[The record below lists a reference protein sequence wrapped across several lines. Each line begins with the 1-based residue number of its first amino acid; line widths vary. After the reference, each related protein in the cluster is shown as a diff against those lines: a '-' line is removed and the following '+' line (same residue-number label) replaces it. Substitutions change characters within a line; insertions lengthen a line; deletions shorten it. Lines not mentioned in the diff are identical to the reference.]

1 MPNFA
6 KDLRAARVSQSKFC
20 QRKTWQE
27 IVVCQNQPRNTIW
40 KLLIHSNI
48 GTTSFHKLGWNV
60 WNSHFDHSNSKSLEF
75 GCLTFPFLAKNSK
88 LANGGEIMRNTLWN
102 IMFRGLH
109 YIEYSTLLTFS
120 TSSVAKFRNCGIFL
134 VAHFWVML

>member
-27 IVVCQNQPRNTIW
+27 IVVCQNQQQPRNTIW

-48 GTTSFHKLGWNV
+48 GTTSFPKLGWN
-60 WNSHFDHSNSKSLEF
+60 NHFDHSNSKSLDLD
-75 GCLTFPFLAKNSK
+75 CLTFQFWAKNWK